1 MALNSQLYSFHVFFP
16 LFFCCILINV
26 KGQVSKL
33 DDGLIVFAKIQLLAG
48 ADKVQGYNY
57 SLFLNNVFKIHS
69 GQNREKT
76 LLSLVQNV
84 TVFVKINFI

>member
-1 MALNSQLYSFHVFFP
+1 MLKEKL
-16 LFFCCILINV
+16 
-26 KGQVSKL
+26 VSWMM
-33 DDGLIVFAKIQLLAG
+33 GLIVFAKIQLLASG
-48 ADKVQGYNY
+48 DKVQGYNY

-84 TVFVKINFI
+84 T

>member
-1 MALNSQLYSFHVFFP
+1 MLKDKL
-16 LFFCCILINV
+16 
-26 KGQVSKL
+26 VSWMM
-33 DDGLIVFAKIQLLAG
+33 GLIVFAKIQLLASG
-48 ADKVQGYNY
+48 DKVQGYNY

-84 TVFVKINFI
+84 T